1 MIRHQLP
8 DTRGFANA
16 WHDFPYLPTN
26 PPPPPCP
33 QLLIR
38 YFTHFENHFMIS
50 KQYHEIYLTVFK
62 PEFKPEEVG
71 GKYAT
76 TEEKL
81 QVPFFPVKDRP
92 FLDCPQA

>member
-1 MIRHQLP
+1 
-8 DTRGFANA
+8 
-16 WHDFPYLPTN
+16 
-26 PPPPPCP
+26 
-33 QLLIR
+33 
-38 YFTHFENHFMIS
+38 MIS